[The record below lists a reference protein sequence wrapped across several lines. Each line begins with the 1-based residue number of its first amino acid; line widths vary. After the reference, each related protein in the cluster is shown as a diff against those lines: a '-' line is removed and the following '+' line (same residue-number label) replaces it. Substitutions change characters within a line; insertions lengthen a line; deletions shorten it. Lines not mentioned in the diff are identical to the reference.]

1 MILDGIKYGSV
12 CEHCCKG
19 ELQDAKTIAEA
30 YDKFKIL
37 ENENTN

>member
-1 MILDGIKYGSV
+1 MIKERPQYRAIYQ
-12 CEHCCKG
+12 
-19 ELQDAKTIAEA
+19 QDAKTIAEA